1 MALMSIVPLSP
12 VYEIEANVRLG
23 VNVKVGAAEH
33 SGVLV
38 TEKEIEKGTGSTPS
52 WTI

>member
-12 VYEIEANVRLG
+12 VYEIEVNVKPG
-23 VNVKVGAAEH
+23 VNVMVGAAGH
-33 SGVLV
+33 IGVLV
-38 TEKEIEKGTGSTPS
+38 TEKEIEKGTESMPS